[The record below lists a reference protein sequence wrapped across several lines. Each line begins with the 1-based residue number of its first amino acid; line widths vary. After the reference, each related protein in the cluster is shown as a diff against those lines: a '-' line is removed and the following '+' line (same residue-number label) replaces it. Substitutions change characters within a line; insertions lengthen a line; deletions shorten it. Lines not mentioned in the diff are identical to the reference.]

1 MSIELL
7 STAFVMGLV
16 SGPHCVAMCAA
27 PCQAVCASACSR
39 QQRPARWLDHLIL
52 NAGRIA
58 GYSVLGAVAA
68 ATMQAI
74 GWLHWHTAVLK
85 PLWTLAHALVMA
97 WGLMLLILARQP
109 LWADSVGQKAMSLM
123 ARFTHKPAGLAVA
136 GSFWAL
142 LPCGMLYSALM
153 IAALNTRPFMGAL
166 SMALFGLGTSVSLLA
181 GAGAWNK
188 LRRFKPEHT
197 TRLAGALLCLAAGFA
212 LFTDL
217 SSRLL
222 ALCQ

>member
-1 MSIELL
+1 MSWELL

-16 SGPHCVAMCAA
+16 TGPHCVAMCAA
-27 PCQAVCASACSR
+27 PCAGVCASACS
-39 QQRPARWLDHLIL
+39 QKQRPVRWLDYLQL

-58 GYSVLGAVAA
+58 GYAVLGALAA
-68 ATMQAI
+68 TTMQAI

-109 LWADSVGQKAMSLM
+109 LWADRAGQKALGWMGRLTAHRGGLVAVGSL
-123 ARFTHKPAGLAVA
+123 
-136 GSFWAL
+136 WAL

-153 IAALNTRPFMGAL
+153 ISALNTQPLMGAL
-166 SMALFGLGTSVSLLA
+166 SMALFGVGTSVSLLA
-181 GAGAWNK
+181 GASAWSWLRK
-188 LRRFKPEHT
+188 LKPAVI
-197 TRLAGALLCLAAGFA
+197 TRMAGALLCTAAGFA

-217 SSRLL
+217 SSKLL

>member
-1 MSIELL
+1 MSWELL
-7 STAFVMGLV
+7 STTFVMGLV
-16 SGPHCVAMCAA
+16 TGPHCVAMCAA
-27 PCQAVCASACSR
+27 PCASVCASACSQ
-39 QQRPARWLDHLIL
+39 QQRPVRWLDYLQL

-58 GYSVLGAVAA
+58 GYSVLGALAA

-74 GWLHWHTAVLK
+74 GWLHLHTVVLK

-109 LWADSVGQKAMSLM
+109 LWADRVGQKALGWMG
-123 ARFTHKPAGLAVA
+123 RFTGKRGGLFAA
-136 GSFWAL
+136 GSLWAL

-153 IAALNTRPFMGAL
+153 IAALNTAPLMGAL
-166 SMALFGLGTSVSLLA
+166 SMALFGLGTSASLLA
-181 GAGAWNK
+181 GAGAWTW
-188 LRRFKPEHT
+188 LRKMKPELI
-197 TRLAGALLCLAAGFA
+197 TRIAGALLCTAAGFA

-217 SSRLL
+217 AGKLL